1 MIAVSVLVS
10 FLFFLPIY
18 LFLQTRHLNKVATPA
33 VSVDPPRR

>member
-1 MIAVSVLVS
+1 MIAVFVLAS
-10 FLFFLPIY
+10 YLYLLPIY